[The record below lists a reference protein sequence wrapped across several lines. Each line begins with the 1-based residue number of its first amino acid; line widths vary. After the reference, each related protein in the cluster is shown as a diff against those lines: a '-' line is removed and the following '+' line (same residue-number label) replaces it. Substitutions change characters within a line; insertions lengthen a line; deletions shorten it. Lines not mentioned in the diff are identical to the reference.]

1 MPRHYLLLGKRKAMG
16 PMRGLEKEGFFNW
29 STLDY
34 LQSLR
39 LSLAEH
45 LRR

>member
-1 MPRHYLLLGKRKAMG
+1 MPRQYLLLGKGKVIV

-34 LQSLR
+34 LQ
-39 LSLAEH
+39 
-45 LRR
+45 